1 LYNIKS
7 NNSIESNEITFEKQ
21 VILSINNV
29 SSNPK
34 DVNVVIKGDKVGL
47 FQGTLNVV
55 SQNSTFIPIAVDIKP
70 DFTKV
75 AIWAINGIVASV
87 VALNAVGYWFLE
99 RRHHKTKEGISE
111 FLRYLYY
118 YIEKPNLQEKANIG
132 YTGIVTSLDRII
144 CILEDSNPN
153 FAHREFKNLM
163 HSYCKIYNLKSLKSH
178 IESEKKSLGELKSTP
193 NTNLNFDFEKNR
205 NRILSNSTDFSL
217 RRYTTTSIIEKNVIS
232 GIIGVVFGI
241 IIGFIPFVQSDYV
254 SSIRA
259 LGPTEYLILFGLGI
273 GIGNLNEGISKIWEK
288 PKDSEEK

>member
-1 LYNIKS
+1 
-7 NNSIESNEITFEKQ
+7 
-21 VILSINNV
+21 
-29 SSNPK
+29 
-34 DVNVVIKGDKVGL
+34 
-47 FQGTLNVV
+47 
-55 SQNSTFIPIAVDIKP
+55 
-70 DFTKV
+70 
-75 AIWAINGIVASV
+75 
-87 VALNAVGYWFLE
+87 
-99 RRHHKTKEGISE
+99 
-111 FLRYLYY
+111 
-118 YIEKPNLQEKANIG
+118 
-132 YTGIVTSLDRII
+132 
-144 CILEDSNPN
+144 
-153 FAHREFKNLM
+153 
-163 HSYCKIYNLKSLKSH
+163 LKSLKSH